1 MNDLVYSLNGGL
13 VTDQNKIST
22 ISKVDIN
29 SIQKLIRNY
38 KQDLECFGELG
49 FELQKIAKTNK
60 KIYFLNEQQATLLLT
75 YMKNSE
81 SVRNAKKVLV
91 FAFYQMKEK
100 LRSLEQEQEKARFKS
115 LSDENQRLNSL
126 NHHQKIGYKSQLKQQ
141 KEKYENK
148 IKALKYDLE
157 NKKELSFKRKLSQ
170 KELLEL
176 RKILAKDYNI
186 VCFKE
191 WEMSLFAE
199 KIGKNSVFEVVLNK
213 LEKELNYWKNYEKY
227 EEKWKK
233 NIKELKMK
241 LVDKLK
247 KAYDYKKELYK
258 AEKGSSSKEYHIE
271 NAEIFQDF
279 IELELLQCEDIERR
293 YFLMQIYRYGY
304 QNIRSLNS
312 KLAFKAKLDN
322 DDINFIKILKEA
334 NILHALNEI
343 YTTKEVKKIAKD

>member
-29 SIQKLIRNY
+29 SIQRLIRNY

-100 LRSLEQEQEKARFKS
+100 LRSLEQEREKARFKT
-115 LSDENQRLNSL
+115 LSDENLRLNSL
-126 NHHQKIGYKSQLKQQ
+126 NHHQKIGYKSQLAQQ
-141 KEKYENK
+141 KEHYENK

-157 NKKELSFKRKLSQ
+157 NKNKLSFKRKLSQ

-176 RKILAKDYNI
+176 RKILAKDYGI
-186 VCFKE
+186 LCIKE

-199 KIGKNSVFEVVLNK
+199 KIGKNLVFEAVLNK
-213 LEKELNYWKNYEKY
+213 LEKELNYWKNYEKC

-233 NIKELKMK
+233 
-241 LVDKLK
+241 
-247 KAYDYKKELYK
+247 Y
-258 AEKGSSSKEYHIE
+258 
-271 NAEIFQDF
+271 
-279 IELELLQCEDIERR
+279 
-293 YFLMQIYRYGY
+293 
-304 QNIRSLNS
+304 
-312 KLAFKAKLDN
+312 
-322 DDINFIKILKEA
+322 
-334 NILHALNEI
+334 
-343 YTTKEVKKIAKD
+343 

>member
-1 MNDLVYSLNGGL
+1 NDLVYSLNGGL

-126 NHHQKIGYKSQLKQQ
+126 NHHQKIGYKSQLAQQ

-148 IKALKYDLE
+148 IKALQYDLE
-157 NKKELSFKRKLSQ
+157 KKKELSFKRKLSQ

-176 RKILAKDYNI
+176 RKILARDYGI
-186 VCFKE
+186 LCIKE
-191 WEMSLFAE
+191 WEMSLVAE
-199 KIGKNSVFEVVLNK
+199 KIGKDTVFEAVVKK
-213 LEKELNYWKNYEKY
+213 LKQSLDYWQNYEEY
-227 EEKWKK
+227 EEKW
-233 NIKELKMK
+233 
-241 LVDKLK
+241 
-247 KAYDYKKELYK
+247 
-258 AEKGSSSKEYHIE
+258 
-271 NAEIFQDF
+271 
-279 IELELLQCEDIERR
+279 R
-293 YFLMQIYRYGY
+293 
-304 QNIRSLNS
+304 
-312 KLAFKAKLDN
+312 
-322 DDINFIKILKEA
+322 KILRR
-334 NILHALNEI
+334 
-343 YTTKEVKKIAKD
+343 